1 MVFCLVFS
9 GIFWVLFSS
18 QPSLSHPQKNTGL
31 TIEEEE
37 ISDIFTVLLQ
47 VTKIE
52 NNIPE
57 RNNLEDF
64 VSKRRT
70 RSLFRL
76 GLSAVT
82 KLLKGS
88 KLTGAS
94 DYNKIYT
101 KSGGYQRAIEDF
113 YSVKPLRVQNIKKTT
128 KVRGGT
134 VKRGELYDRTILL
147 YKGDAHKRPSL
158 VILKNKDMFDKQAPL
173 DVIFYDD

>member
-1 MVFCLVFS
+1 MLFFLVFS
-9 GIFWVLFSS
+9 GILFVLLSS
-18 QPSLSHPQKNTGL
+18 QPSLSHPQKNKEL
-31 TIEEEE
+31 TVEEEE
-37 ISDIFTVLLQ
+37 IFDIFTEPL
-47 VTKIE
+47 TKIQ
-52 NNIPE
+52 NNIP
-57 RNNLEDF
+57 RNNLEDL
-64 VSKRRT
+64 VSKRRR

-82 KLLKGS
+82 KLLKGA
-88 KLTGAS
+88 KLTGTN

-113 YSVKPLRVQNIKKTT
+113 YSVKPLRVQNIKTA

>member
-1 MVFCLVFS
+1 ML
-9 GIFWVLFSS
+9 LSS
-18 QPSLSHPQKNTGL
+18 QPSLSHPQTNTEL
-31 TIEEEE
+31 TVEEEE
-37 ISDIFTVLLQ
+37 IFDVFTGLL
-47 VTKIE
+47 TKVQ

-57 RNNLEDF
+57 RNNLEDL
-64 VSKRRT
+64 VSKRRR

-82 KLLKGS
+82 KLLKGA
-88 KLTGAS
+88 KLTGTN

-113 YSVKPLRVQNIKKTT
+113 YSVKPLRVQNIKTA